1 MDAIVQMKTVGMLRR
16 LAGGD
21 LQHIGGYPFE
31 PQKKGAVLHR
41 TGTQAAA
48 AQHAG
53 AAGVDSDAAAGF
65 LPRA

>member
-31 PQKKGAVLHR
+31 PQKKGADYTEQERRPLPR
-41 TGTQAAA
+41 STPELQGWTPTRPPA
-48 AQHAG
+48 
-53 AAGVDSDAAAGF
+53 